1 MTRIQTI
8 SNPIKERTKTRS
20 MMTST
25 SRRKKVTA
33 MMKSTW
39 KPTKN
44 GKNRIQTKTTDYLM
58 MKRNSMMRKA
68 LKTN

>member
-1 MTRIQTI
+1 
-8 SNPIKERTKTRS
+8 

-25 SRRKKVTA
+25 SRRKKVTV